1 MRPRL
6 DSHSLVVAQQ
16 DLVGSKITVGSTDL
30 NLGDVLL
37 GETVGSVE
45 TEQVLSNG
53 QRGHSVDV
61 VGDTTESRSALP
73 GGEGLRGDCQ
83 SGEDQRVVSKAKRSN
98 RVATH
103 LPPRGVPLSGVETSP
118 VHETGSVLVGP
129 KEQDLGILASGKV
142 DDLFLDSRG
151 LTGNEQVDDGVDKVF
166 KAEGKVGIEVG
177 QDGSLGTSFDD

>member
-16 DLVGSKITVGSTDL
+16 DLVGSEITVGSTDL

-61 VGDTTESRSALP
+61 VGDTTES
-73 GGEGLRGDCQ
+73 
-83 SGEDQRVVSKAKRSN
+83 
-98 RVATH
+98 
-103 LPPRGVPLSGVETSP
+103 
-118 VHETGSVLVGP
+118 
-129 KEQDLGILASGKV
+129 
-142 DDLFLDSRG
+142 
-151 LTGNEQVDDGVDKVF
+151 
-166 KAEGKVGIEVG
+166 
-177 QDGSLGTSFDD
+177 